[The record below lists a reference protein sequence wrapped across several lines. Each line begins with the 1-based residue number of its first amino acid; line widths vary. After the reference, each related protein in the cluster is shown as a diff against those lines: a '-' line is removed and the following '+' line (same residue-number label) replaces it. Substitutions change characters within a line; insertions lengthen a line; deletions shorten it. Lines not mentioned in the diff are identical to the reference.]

1 MVDVHTCV
9 RAWGRECIYSI
20 ESRSSLLLN
29 ASQWSCHFV
38 VYDNEIADVLAAH
51 ASTCTAEEIATEL
64 VDATVP
70 LMMQK
75 NIVSPFSSRACDEG
89 A

>member
-1 MVDVHTCV
+1 M
-9 RAWGRECIYSI
+9 
-20 ESRSSLLLN
+20 
-29 ASQWSCHFV
+29 
-38 VYDNEIADVLAAH
+38 YDNEIAEVLAAH
-51 ASTCTAEEIATEL
+51 ASTCTAEEIAAEL
-64 VDATVP
+64 VDATIP